1 VRTKFLAD
9 ERPTGDMIRA
19 ETRGDA
25 HWVTIDRPEK
35 RNALHLDGWR
45 RLGEELA
52 RAESTSRVA
61 VLTGV
66 EDVFCAGD
74 DVTVIDAAESADD
87 VEALADAL
95 YETFWGIERLSVP
108 VLAAVNG
115 LAYGGGFELVC
126 ACDLAVAVEDAT
138 FALPE
143 TTIGAYPPYAVERV
157 AELCGRKRLMELA
170 LTGEAIDARTALD
183 WGLLNRVVATDD
195 LEPAVETFVERVGES
210 PRRATA
216 TAKRL
221 AAAADDG
228 AEDRIRGALSQ
239 LRRDEACRAATRAF
253 TR

>member
-1 VRTKFLAD
+1 
-9 ERPTGDMIRA
+9 MIRA

-25 HWVTIDRPEK
+25 RWVTIDRPEK
-35 RNALHLDGWR
+35 RNALHLEGWD
-45 RLGEELA
+45 RLRKELA
-52 RAESTSRVA
+52 CAESEARVA

-74 DVTVIDAAESADD
+74 DIAVLDDAESAAE

-95 YETFWGIERLSVP
+95 YEVFWGIERLSVP
-108 VLAAVNG
+108 VIAAVNG

-126 ACDLAVAVEDAT
+126 ACDLAVAVDDAT

-157 AELCGRKRLMELA
+157 SELCGRKRLMELV
-170 LTGEAIDARTALD
+170 LTGEPVDAGTAHE
-183 WGLLNRVVATDD
+183 WGLLNRVVAADG
-195 LEPAVETFVERVGES
+195 LEPTVEAYVERVGES
-210 PRRATA
+210 PKRATA

-221 AAAADDG
+221 ASAADDG
-228 AEDRIRGALSQ
+228 ARDRVRGALSQ

-253 TR
+253 VRGE

>member
-1 VRTKFLAD
+1 
-9 ERPTGDMIRA
+9 MIRA
-19 ETRGDA
+19 ETRGDTR
-25 HWVTIDRPEK
+25 WVTIDRPEK

-45 RLGEELA
+45 RLGEELS
-52 RAESTSRVA
+52 RAESESRVA

-74 DVTVIDAAESADD
+74 DIAVIDEAESAAE

-108 VLAAVNG
+108 VVAAVNG

-126 ACDLAVAVEDAT
+126 AADLAVVVDDAAL
-138 FALPE
+138 ALPE

-157 AELCGRKRLMELA
+157 GAICGRKRLMELV
-170 LTGEAIDARTALD
+170 LTGEPIDAETAAE
-183 WGLLNRVVATDD
+183 WGLVNRVVAAEE
-195 LEPAVETFVERVGES
+195 LEPAVEEYVERIGGS
-210 PRRATA
+210 PKRATA

-221 AAAADDG
+221 ARATDDG
-228 AEDRIRGALSQ
+228 ARDRIRGALSQ

-253 TR
+253 TE

>member
-1 VRTKFLAD
+1 
-9 ERPTGDMIRA
+9 MIRA

-25 HWVTIDRPEK
+25 RWITIDRPEK
-35 RNALHLDGWR
+35 RNALHLEGWR
-45 RLGEELA
+45 TIGDELA
-52 RAESTSRVA
+52 RAESESRVA

-74 DVTVIDAAESADD
+74 DITVIDEAESAAD

-95 YETFWGIERLSVP
+95 YETFWGIESLSVP
-108 VLAAVNG
+108 VVAAVNG

-126 ACDLAVAVEDAT
+126 ACDLAVSVDDAA

-157 AELCGRKRLMELA
+157 AELCGRKRLMELV
-170 LTGEAIDARTALD
+170 LTGDPVDAETVHE
-183 WGLLNRVVATDD
+183 WGLVNRVVADD
-195 LEPAVETFVERVGES
+195 ALEATVDGYVERVCES
-210 PRRATA
+210 PKRATA

-221 AAAADDG
+221 ARSADDG
-228 AEDRIRGALSQ
+228 ARDRVRGALSQ

-253 TR
+253 TD

>member
-1 VRTKFLAD
+1 VAREFLPRSD
-9 ERPTGDMIRA
+9 VYRSVIHT

-35 RNALHLDGWR
+35 RNALHLEGWR
-45 RLGEELA
+45 RLGEELV
-52 RAESTSRVA
+52 RAEAESRVA

-74 DVTVIDAAESADD
+74 DIAVIDEAESAAD
-87 VEALADAL
+87 VEELADAL

-108 VLAAVNG
+108 VIAAVNG

-126 ACDLAVAVEDAT
+126 AADLAVAVDDAA

-157 AELCGRKRLMELA
+157 GESCGRKRLMELI
-170 LTGEAIDARTALD
+170 LTGEPIDAETAHE
-183 WGLLNRVVATDD
+183 WGLLNRVVGDGE
-195 LEPAVETFVERVGES
+195 LEPAVTRFVERISES
-210 PRRATA
+210 PKRATA

-221 AAAADDG
+221 ARAPEDG
-228 AEDRIRGALSQ
+228 ARDRIRGALSQ

-253 TR
+253 TE

>member
-1 VRTKFLAD
+1 
-9 ERPTGDMIRA
+9 MIRA

-25 HWVTIDRPEK
+25 RWVTIDRPEK
-35 RNALHLDGWR
+35 RNALHLEGWD
-45 RLGEELA
+45 RLREELA
-52 RAESTSRVA
+52 RAESASRVA

-74 DVTVIDAAESADD
+74 DIAVIDDAESAAE

-95 YETFWGIERLSVP
+95 YEVFWGIERLSVP
-108 VLAAVNG
+108 VVAAVNG

-126 ACDLAVAVEDAT
+126 ACDLAVAVDDAT

-157 AELCGRKRLMELA
+157 AALCGRKRLMELV
-170 LTGEAIDARTALD
+170 LTGEPVDAGTAHE
-183 WGLLNRVVATDD
+183 WGLLNRVVAADD
-195 LEPAVETFVERVGES
+195 LEPTVEAYVERVGES
-210 PRRATA
+210 PKRATA

-221 AAAADDG
+221 ASAADDG
-228 AEDRIRGALSQ
+228 ARDRIRGALSQ

-253 TR
+253 VRGE